1 MNIFPKGYL
10 HVNCLYRTYQQ
21 YSDTFSIVSF
31 YKREHD
37 IDIVTHLLV
46 YLFLDNL
53 EFSLEMYTLYFF
65 SLYLYFDITIKYLA
79 TRIVSIVK
87 VYT

>member
-10 HVNCLYRTYQQ
+10 HVNFLYRTYQQ

-31 YKREHD
+31 YKRKHD